1 MKRILPLV
9 LLLAML
15 CGCKNT
21 EQTPTTAATEPTDS
35 ISNGESVLAT
45 GGTYI
50 PDSEIEKTT
59 NGALRQ
65 YTTPGELLW
74 ITPFGNDVLLAC
86 AGNTTRLIVLSGV
99 KGIETA
105 SVQLPIKLD
114 GDVVWQVTP
123 DGFAY
128 YLEAERTVV
137 YLDKALQK
145 VDTLQLPETITA
157 LPVIDPTGAEVY
169 YCVEQTIYGIETA
182 RKITRPLRTNAC
194 VQQSIEGCYYEG
206 RVLACLTQGENEKWT
221 RIYISTE
228 NGETVH
234 DDRGVQNLQTSGNK
248 YLASFS
254 DEDANRYIYGTVNGK
269 RKSLSISGQMRTC
282 LAYGGAISTVTEE
295 GKTTLSFY
303 ALGIGKR
310 IAAVSVSG
318 TLQCKAVAEK
328 IDTGDV
334 WLLTEDNNLLCWE
347 LSASVITDDTVYTE
361 DYFTADVPDQEGLQA
376 CKVQA
381 DQIAEAH
388 GVQIRIWEHALVG
401 IDAYAVTPE
410 FETDVITEMLHAL
423 EAELAKYPKG
433 FLGESAAQKICICFV
448 RDIDGEAASA
458 YYWSDGTPYIL
469 ISTGVDVAQAFEEAF
484 CYILDIHVL
493 GNSPLL
499 DAWTSMNPEGFI
511 YGSTVDSTYLS
522 GATQAFI
529 NSDATKSVTED
540 RASIFYHAIRADSK
554 ALFASE
560 TMQAKL
566 MLMCKAIRDAWG
578 LEKNQDTY
586 LWEQHLNTAVK

>member
-21 EQTPTTAATEPTDS
+21 EQTPTIAATEP
-35 ISNGESVLAT
+35 IESTPDAETVLAS
-45 GGTYI
+45 GGTYL
-50 PDSEIEKTT
+50 PNSEIEKAT

-65 YTTPGELLW
+65 YTASEQLLW
-74 ITPFGNDVLLAC
+74 IAPFGNDVLLAC
-86 AGNTTRLIVLSGV
+86 AGDNTRLIVLSGM
-99 KGIETA
+99 KGIEVA
-105 SVQLPIKLD
+105 SEQLPIKLD
-114 GDVVWQVTP
+114 DNAVWQVTT

-128 YLEAERTVV
+128 YIEAERTVV
-137 YLDKALQK
+137 YLDKDLQK
-145 VDTLQLPETITA
+145 INTLQLPETITA

-169 YCVEQTIYGIETA
+169 YCVEQTVYGIETA

-206 RVLACLTQGENEKWT
+206 AVLACLTQGENEKWT
-221 RIYISTE
+221 RVYISTE

-234 DDRGVQNLQTSGNK
+234 DDRGVQNLQMSGNK
-248 YLASFS
+248 YLATLADG
-254 DEDANRYIYGTVNGK
+254 DEIRYIYGTVNGK
-269 RKSLSISGQMRTC
+269 RKSLSIPGQLQAC
-282 LAYGGAISTVTEE
+282 LAYGGAVSTVAEE

-310 IAAVSVSG
+310 IAEVSVSG
-318 TLQCKAVAEK
+318 TLQCKALAEK
-328 IDTGDV
+328 TDTGDV
-334 WLLTEDNNLLCWE
+334 WLLTEDNTLLCWE
-347 LSASVITDDTVYTE
+347 LSASAIADEAVYAE

-376 CKVQA
+376 CKAQA
-381 DQIAEAH
+381 DKIGEAH

-401 IDAYAVTPE
+401 NDAYAVTAE
-410 FETDVITEMLHAL
+410 FDTAVITEMLAAL
-423 EAELAKYPKG
+423 EKELSKYPNG
-433 FLGESAAQKICICFV
+433 FLGESAAKKICICLV
-448 RDIDGEAASA
+448 RDMDGKAASA
-458 YYWSDGTPYIL
+458 YYWSDGTPYII
-469 ISTGVDVAQAFEEAF
+469 ISTGVDVGQAFEEAF

-499 DAWTSMNPEGFI
+499 DDWTAMNPEGFV
-511 YGSTVDSTYLS
+511 YGGTVDSAYLG

-529 NSDATKSVTED
+529 NSNGTVSVTED

-554 ALFASE
+554 AMFASE

-566 MLMCKAIRDAWG
+566 LLMCKAIRDAWN
-578 LEKNQDTY
+578 LEKSQDAY
-586 LWEQHLNTAVK
+586 LWEQHLNTAMK